1 MGLCTK
7 VVAVWRDL
15 KRRERRILQAWS
27 RGSPD
32 AVLRCRC
39 KVILALVQGKSPT
52 TIAKGGLCSA
62 SQVYRVAARFLDA
75 GPAGLADQRE
85 DNGQNKVT
93 ESYQWEVLTVLG
105 GSPRD
110 YGYLRPTWTQE
121 LLVRVLTARTGMT
134 VSVATMSRLLKRLG
148 VRLGRPKPTVG
159 CPWPKSRRMRRLA
172 WIRRLIRSLGPD
184 EVAVYEDK
192 VDIHLNPKIGPDWML
207 RGQQKEVR
215 TPGQNQKRYLAGAL
229 DARTGK
235 LTWIEGERKNSTL
248 FLLLIHR
255 LVTVSYR
262 KARRIHIIL
271 DNFKIHDSRQVQL
284 ALAAW
289 EGKVQLHFL
298 PPYCPDHNRIE
309 RIWKDLHDNV
319 TRNHCCK
326 DMEELMADVDSYLRC
341 RRRRGKHCYPKRKS
355 A

>member
-1 MGLCTK
+1 M
-7 VVAVWRDL
+7 
-15 KRRERRILQAWS
+15 
-27 RGSPD
+27 
-32 AVLRCRC
+32 
-39 KVILALVQGKSPT
+39 VQGKSPT
-52 TIAKGGLCSA
+52 TISKGGLCSA
-62 SQVYRVAARFLDA
+62 SQVYRVAHRFLDQ
-75 GPAGLADQRE
+75 GPAGLADRRE
-85 DNGQNKVT
+85 GNGEGKVT
-93 ESYQWEVLTVLG
+93 ESYEWELLTVLA

-110 YGYLRPTWTQE
+110 HGYLRPTWTQE
-121 LLVRVLTARTGMT
+121 LLVRVLAVRTGIK
-134 VSVATMSRLLKRLG
+134 VSVTTMSRLLKRLR

-172 WIRRLIRSLGPD
+172 WIRRLIRDLGPD
-184 EVAVYEDK
+184 EVAVYEDE

-207 RGQQKEVR
+207 RGQQKEVP

-262 KARRIHIIL
+262 DARRIHIIL
-271 DNFKIHDSRQVQL
+271 DNFKIHDSHQVRL

-319 TRNHCCK
+319 TRNHCHK
-326 DMEELMADVDSYLRC
+326 DMEELMSEVHQYLRH
-341 RRRRGKHCYPKRKS
+341 RRRCGKHSYPKRKI

>member
-7 VVAVWRDL
+7 IVAVWREL
-15 KRRERRILQAWS
+15 KKRERRILQALS

-62 SQVYRVAARFLDA
+62 SQVYRVAARFLDS

-85 DNGQNKVT
+85 NNGENKVT
-93 ESYQWEVLTVLG
+93 ESYEWELLTVLG

-134 VSVATMSRLLKRLG
+134 VSVTTMSRLLKRLR

-172 WIRRLIRSLGPD
+172 WIRRLIRNLSPD
-184 EVAVYEDK
+184 EVAVYEDE

-207 RGQQKEVR
+207 QGQQKEVR
-215 TPGQNQKRYLAGAL
+215 TPGQNRMAVPEPTSHCLRATCAQTKRI
-229 DARTGK
+229 D
-235 LTWIEGERKNSTL
+235 
-248 FLLLIHR
+248 
-255 LVTVSYR
+255 
-262 KARRIHIIL
+262 
-271 DNFKIHDSRQVQL
+271 
-284 ALAAW
+284 
-289 EGKVQLHFL
+289 
-298 PPYCPDHNRIE
+298 
-309 RIWKDLHDNV
+309 
-319 TRNHCCK
+319 
-326 DMEELMADVDSYLRC
+326 
-341 RRRRGKHCYPKRKS
+341 
-355 A
+355 

>member
-1 MGLCTK
+1 MCLCTK
-7 VVAVWRDL
+7 VLVVWREL
-15 KRRERRILQAWS
+15 RRRERRLMQTLS

-52 TIAKGGLCSA
+52 TIANGGLCSA
-62 SQVYRVAARFLDA
+62 SQVYRVAHRFVDH
-75 GPAGLADQRE
+75 GPQGLPDRRE
-85 DNGQNKVT
+85 DNGENKVT
-93 ESYQWEVLTVLG
+93 ETYEWELLTVLA
-105 GSPRD
+105 GSPRKH
-110 YGYLRPTWTQE
+110 GYLRPSWTQE
-121 LLVRVLTARTGMT
+121 LLVLVLAERTGIR
-134 VSVATMSRLLKRLG
+134 VSATTMSRLLKRLC
-148 VRLGRPKPTVG
+148 VRLGRPKPIVG
-159 CPWPKSRRMRRLA
+159 CPWPELRKKRRLA
-172 WIRRLIRSLGPD
+172 WIRRLIWDLGPG
-184 EVAVYEDK
+184 EVAVYEDE

-207 RGQQKEVR
+207 RGQQREVL

-235 LTWIEGERKNSTL
+235 LTWVEGERKNSTL

-255 LVTVSYR
+255 LVTVTYPY
-262 KARRIHIIL
+262 ARRIHIIL

-289 EGKVQLHFL
+289 EGKVKLHFL

-309 RIWKDLHDNV
+309 RLWKDLHDNV
-319 TRNHCCK
+319 TRNHCCETI
-326 DMEELMADVDSYLRC
+326 DELMGEVYTYLRC
-341 RRRRGKHCYPKRKS
+341 RRRRGKHCYPRRKT

>member
-1 MGLCTK
+1 MSVCTR
-7 VVAVWRDL
+7 VLAVWGGL
-15 KRRERRILQAWS
+15 SRRERRIMRALG

-39 KVILALVQGKSPT
+39 KVVLALVQGKSPT
-52 TIAKGGLCSA
+52 AIAGGGLCSA
-62 SQVYRVAARFLDA
+62 SQVYRVAHRFLDQ
-75 GPAGLADQRE
+75 GPRGLADQRE
-85 DNGQNKVT
+85 DNGENKVT
-93 ESYQWEVLTVLG
+93 EFYEHELLYVVA
-105 GSPRD
+105 GSPRRH
-110 YGYLRPTWTQE
+110 GYARPTWTQE
-121 LLVRVLTARTGMT
+121 LLALVLEARTGVK
-134 VSVATMSRLLKRLG
+134 VSTTTMSRLLKRLR
-148 VRLGRPKPTVG
+148 VRLGRPKPIVG
-159 CPWPKSRRMRRLA
+159 CPWPKARRLRRLA
-172 WIRRLIRSLGPD
+172 WIRRLIRGLGPD
-184 EVAVYEDK
+184 EVAVYEDE

-207 RGQQKEVR
+207 MGQQKTVA

-229 DARTGK
+229 DARSGK
-235 LTWIEGERKNSTL
+235 LTWVEGDRKNSTL

-271 DNFKIHDSRQVQL
+271 DNYKIHDSRQVQL

-289 EGKVQLHFL
+289 GGKVQLHFL

-309 RIWKDLHDNV
+309 RVWKDLHDNV

-326 DMEELMADVDSYLRC
+326 DMEELMAEVYQYLQHRKRC
-341 RRRRGKHCYPKRKS
+341 GKHSYPKRKI